1 MAPRREWTEWHLTP
15 RGWEMGSTR
24 HGASGNNWQSEPE
37 DRVLSATYK
46 EQQTSEQQVPVTGL
60 EESWRTKDPE
70 KASSIPG
77 LLQKWG
83 TCPKRLKHP
92 VI

>member
-15 RGWEMGSTR
+15 RGWEIGSTR
-24 HGASGNNWQSEPE
+24 HGDSGNNWQSEPE

-46 EQQTSEQQVPVTGL
+46 EQQTSTQPEPTTGV

-70 KASSIPG
+70 KAASIPG
-77 LLQKWG
+77 LLQKYG
-83 TCPKRLKHP
+83 SCPTRLKHP